1 MLHNQLATEDAFLSV
16 ECWQRFRYPCQ
27 LVAFPPLAIVPM
39 LFKLAGAEG
48 VSRAPACMLRS
59 HRFVFAGTLLGAT
72 QAPLDHT

>member
-1 MLHNQLATEDAFLSV
+1 MLHNQLATEDASLNVGKDSVILASWSPFLLLL
-16 ECWQRFRYPCQ
+16 Y
-27 LVAFPPLAIVPM
+27 LVPM